1 MKKQKGRLIV
11 EKRKIYKFGGSFGIL
26 LPKEFIEAHNL
37 KEGDE
42 VPVLAN
48 HILKIVP
55 MSEEK

>member
-1 MKKQKGRLIV
+1 MKQRKAKLIV

-26 LPKEFIEAHNL
+26 LPKEFVQAHNL

-42 VPVLAN
+42 IPVLAN